1 MSGLEIGVL
10 ASMLA
15 GLVACTGGSGGGDT
29 AAVDGGASSGD
40 GGGVEPGSCDDLPPG
55 ISSEGIVTCA
65 DPTVRDTEGP
75 YQRIE
80 VPDLPVATEDT
91 GGEISYIHSVGL
103 IVAEL
108 TGDGILDLFLPMRG
122 TDLLYIGQG
131 DGSFVQADLDA
142 TADPMADMSFGGT
155 AVDIDEDG
163 DLDVVISNMGAPDR
177 VVINDGQG
185 SFSDGTAAAG
195 LDYGDEYH
203 EALVFGDI
211 DEDGDL
217 DLFECD
223 NAPGDGSG
231 DYDDVLPDMNRIF
244 RNDGGGHFT
253 QDEDAIG
260 GELIDGYTRIAL
272 IEDLD
277 YDGDKDVY
285 IINHK
290 PELLGNQIAVQTD
303 AWVFEDG
310 MQGSG
315 LDVRIA
321 GMGLGIGDL
330 NGDGLMDL
338 LMSGQQDM
346 TLLESLGKG
355 VWYDSATARGLV
367 MEDLTPDQQRILA
380 WGNDLA
386 DLDNDGDLDAYVQ
399 FGRFEGIDPE
409 SERGGPQPD
418 ALWLQGDDG
427 MFTEVA
433 ADWGVADLSIGRGV
447 IVTDLNKDGMLDLV
461 KRSFDLG
468 PEVYV
473 SHCDDH
479 AWLEVSLRDA
489 APNTYAVGAVV
500 EITSGDRVFKRWLT
514 AGSIG
519 FASGGPL
526 SMHFGLDDVDTIDS
540 LTVTWPDGQTDGFSD
555 ICVNQAITVDRTA
568 L

>member
-1 MSGLEIGVL
+1 MNGLAIGAL
-10 ASMLA
+10 ALLA
-15 GLVACTGGSGGGDT
+15 AGTGACTGDRGGGDT
-29 AAVDGGASSGD
+29 AAQADGGASGD
-40 GGGVEPGSCDDLPPG
+40 GGGTVTGSCDELPAG
-55 ISSEGIVTCA
+55 ITSRGIVTCA
-65 DPTVRDTEGP
+65 DPSLRDTLGP
-75 YQRIE
+75 YERIE

-91 GGEISYIHSVGL
+91 GGEISFIHSVGL

-108 TGDGILDLFLPMRG
+108 TGDDVVDLFLPMRG
-122 TDLLYIGQG
+122 PDLLYIGQG
-131 DGSFVQADLDA
+131 DGSFVQADPDG
-142 TADPMADMSFGGT
+142 TADPDGDMSFGGT

-163 DLDVVISNMGAPDR
+163 DLDVVVSNMGHPDR
-177 VVINDGQG
+177 VLINDGRG
-185 SFSDGTAAAG
+185 NFTDGTPAAG
-195 LDYGDEYH
+195 LDQGDEYH
-203 EALVFGDI
+203 ESLVFGDI
-211 DEDGDL
+211 DGDGDL
-217 DLFECD
+217 DLFECN

-260 GELIDGYTRIAL
+260 GELADGYTRIAL

-277 YDGDKDVY
+277 HDGDKDVY

-290 PELLGNQIAVQTD
+290 PERLGNQVAVQTD
-303 AWVFEDG
+303 PWVFEDG

-338 LMSGQQDM
+338 LMSGQAAM
-346 TLLESLGKG
+346 TLLESLGEG
-355 VWYDSATARGLV
+355 VWYDSATARGLI
-367 MEDLTPDQQRILA
+367 MEDLTPDQQRVLA

-427 MFTEVA
+427 LFTEVA
-433 ADWGVADLSIGRGV
+433 EEWGVADLSIGRGV
-447 IVTDLNKDGMLDLV
+447 IVTDINQDGMLDLV
-461 KRSFDLG
+461 KRSFDVG

-473 SHCDDH
+473 SHCDDRS
-479 AWLEVSLRDA
+479 WLEVALRDA
-489 APNTYAVGAVV
+489 PPNTYAVGAVV
-500 EITSGDRVFKRWLT
+500 EITAGDRSWKRWLT
-514 AGSIG
+514 AGSVG

-526 SMHFGLDDVDTIDS
+526 TLHFGLDHVEVIDS